1 MQRRKVG
8 KELNREILLDENTQL
23 IKILITLIKNI
34 NRGA

>member
-23 IKILITLIKNI
+23 IKILITLIKN
-34 NRGA
+34 RKGGA

>member
-34 NRGA
+34 KGGT

>member
-23 IKILITLIKNI
+23 IKTLITLIKN
-34 NRGA
+34 RKGGA

>member
-34 NRGA
+34 KGGA

>member
-34 NRGA
+34 KRGA

>member
-23 IKILITLIKNI
+23 IKILIILIKK
-34 NRGA
+34 

>member
-1 MQRRKVG
+1 MQRRKVE

-34 NRGA
+34 KGGA